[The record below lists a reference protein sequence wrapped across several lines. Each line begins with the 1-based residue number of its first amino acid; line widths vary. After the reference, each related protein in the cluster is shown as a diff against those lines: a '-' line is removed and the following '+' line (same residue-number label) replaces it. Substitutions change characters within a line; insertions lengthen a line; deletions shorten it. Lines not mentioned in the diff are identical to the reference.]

1 MSAPEEADRW
11 FERYAVGDLVRISNP
26 DRTLYRQFGLDE
38 GSLFQL
44 AHPRVWIQWFRTAIL
59 DRRGVGTAGPNWRQL
74 TGVFVVR
81 SGQILAAVRH
91 ANSAARPNYVDLAQ
105 HARSR
110 VPDGDT

>member
-11 FERYAVGDLVRISNP
+11 FERYAVGDLVRISDP

-59 DRRGVGTAGPNWRQL
+59 NRRGVGTAGPNWRQL

-81 SGQILAAVRH
+81 SGQILAEVRH
-91 ANSAARPNYVDLAQ
+91 ANSAARPNYVDLARQ
-105 HARSR
+105 ARSGGTLR
-110 VPDGDT
+110 G